1 MRLFQIHQATLPS
14 LLTLV
19 QPDDRLLLRRD
30 AVYLL
35 LRTQNWPCQ
44 VSVLQQDLQQ
54 RGVAC
59 PKSVSILSDEEWV
72 ELTLQASQVI
82 ACPD

>member
-1 MRLFQIHQATLPS
+1 MRLFQLHQAELPH

-19 QPDDRLLLRRD
+19 QPDDQLLLRRD

-59 PKSVSILSDEEWV
+59 PESVSILSDEEWV
-72 ELTLQASQVI
+72 ELTLKASQVI
-82 ACPD
+82 SCPD

>member
-1 MRLFQIHQATLPS
+1 MRLFQIHQASLPS

-54 RGVAC
+54 RDVAC
-59 PKSVSILSDEEWV
+59 PESVSILSDEEWV
-72 ELTLQASQVI
+72 ELTLLASQVI

>member
-1 MRLFQIHQATLPS
+1 MRLFQLHQANLPA

-35 LRTQNWPCQ
+35 LTQHSWPCQ

-59 PKSVSILSDEEWV
+59 PGSVSILSDEEWV

-82 ACPD
+82 SCPD

>member
-1 MRLFQIHQATLPS
+1 MRLFQIHQAVLPH

-19 QPDDRLLLRRD
+19 RPDDMLLLRRD

-35 LRTQNWPCQ
+35 LTVQSWPCQ
-44 VSVLQQDLQQ
+44 ISVLQQDLQQ
-54 RGVAC
+54 RAVAC
-59 PKSVSILSDEEWV
+59 PDSVSVLSDSQWV

-82 ACPD
+82 SCPD